1 MPFSDLEQPSS
12 EEQLLMRSFDLSYNQ
27 LWQLCT
33 ARTAWSDSVK
43 QAQLPNRTEAVRF
56 GN

>member
-1 MPFSDLEQPSS
+1 MNYLFEISTLELDVLISNIITSYCSYARPAQPG
-12 EEQLLMRSFDLSYNQ
+12 LNRWLGP
-27 LWQLCT
+27 
-33 ARTAWSDSVK
+33 K